1 MKMKAQG
8 AKTDNKYALTSNR
21 DSGPKDKGNEQGKS
35 GKGQVASGKVVY
47 AE

>member
-21 DSGPKDKGNEQGKS
+21 DSGSKTR
-35 GKGQVASGKVVY
+35 GKGTDTEGHQGVY